1 MEVFHGPY
9 LLIYCWSKIKN
20 EGNNYTNLNNCHL
33 NSYFV
38 AMRISAS
45 VEIFCSCK
53 GYVLRG

>member
-38 AMRISAS
+38 AMTISAS
-45 VEIFCSCK
+45 VEIFVVVKDTC
-53 GYVLRG
+53 